1 MLVLTRRA
9 QEAITIGDP
18 DKGAV
23 AVEIIVMEIRDDG
36 VQLRIKPLRGGSAPG
51 ETARA
56 EGSAATALDGPP
68 ARKR

>member
-18 DKGAV
+18 DKGDV

-36 VQLRIKPLRGGSAPG
+36 VHLRIKLLRGGSAPG

-56 EGSAATALDGPP
+56 EGSAATALAVLP
-68 ARKR
+68 ARRR